1 MKHEVPIIYLEQ
13 QVSNAGEVRLVYDAT
28 FENTDVNEQIVV
40 IRRSSDTHS
49 SDALAVDPAS
59 DSVRVLT
66 VFYQKAMDYGKYS
79 MYVSKHGCAVCSL
92 TTMLRGWSDKYRDLR
107 PDETITRVEKT
118 HFSKLAW
125 YANYLRPMPVMMP
138 VSLYGISCILS
149 SEGIPNRYVRSFTDN
164 EAAAEIKS
172 HLLSGKPVIIETSRM
187 RRHAG
192 KIADRRDNKYT
203 GSNHTQI
210 LLGMTPAGKVVFA
223 DSADRKWSGSRQ
235 RLKEAP
241 LEDMIDYMF
250 PQKFSFDTHKYF
262 PCRSGTGGYILV
274 DALL

>member
-1 MKHEVPIIYLEQ
+1 MKHEVPVIYLEQ
-13 QVSNAGEVRLVYDAT
+13 QVSSAGEVRLVYDAT
-28 FENTDVNEQIVV
+28 FENTDVNEQKVV
-40 IRRSSDTHS
+40 IRHSSDTHF

-59 DSVRVLT
+59 ESVRVIT

-92 TTMLRGWSDKYRDLR
+92 TTMLRGWSEKYRDLR
-107 PDETITRVEKT
+107 PDDTITRVEKT

-149 SEGIPNRYVRSFTDN
+149 SEGIPNRYVRSFADN
-164 EAAAEIKS
+164 EAAAEIRS

-187 RRHAG
+187 RRHEG

-210 LLGMTPAGKVVFA
+210 LLGMTPAGKVIFA

-235 RLKEAP
+235 RLKEAA

-250 PQKFSFDTHKYF
+250 PQKFTSDTHKYF
-262 PCRSGTGGYILV
+262 PCRSKTGGYILV